1 MQVQD
6 YGLVLEELRNENA
19 RHNGFPLP
27 SPSREDRAGN
37 RSSVSSEGFCENEV
51 FHQQKDHKR
60 LTNHKDRRY

>member
-1 MQVQD
+1 MNYDLTQSNCVCVKLQVQE

-19 RHNGFPLP
+19 RRSGFPLA

-51 FHQQKDHKR
+51 LH
-60 LTNHKDRRY
+60 